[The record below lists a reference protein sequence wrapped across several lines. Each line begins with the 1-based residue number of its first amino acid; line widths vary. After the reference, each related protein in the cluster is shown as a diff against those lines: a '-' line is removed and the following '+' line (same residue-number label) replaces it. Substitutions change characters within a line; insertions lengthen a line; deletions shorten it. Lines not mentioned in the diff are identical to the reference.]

1 MGSTSN
7 EPPKNPPDVDAA
19 TINTVDS
26 GLGAD
31 AGRANIQATETEVD
45 GDTDS
50 LIEIDVG
57 ILPFVRGVLVLI
69 LVACQ

>member
-1 MGSTSN
+1 MDSTSSD
-7 EPPKNPPDVDAA
+7 PPKHPPDSDAA

-31 AGRANIQATETEVD
+31 AGRANIQAAEAEVD

-57 ILPFVRGVLVLI
+57 ILSCVRGVDSFLFW
-69 LVACQ
+69 

>member
-1 MGSTSN
+1 MDSTSSD
-7 EPPKNPPDVDAA
+7 PPKHPPDSDAA

-31 AGRANIQATETEVD
+31 AGRANIQAAETEVE

-57 ILPFVRGVLVLI
+57 ILSCVRGVDSFLFW
-69 LVACQ
+69 